1 MKLTFMFL
9 KNKVMINV
17 WRVSMLYFTLLL
29 CFCASIF
36 LTPLIKKLAF
46 KIGATDKPNQRK
58 VHQKIMPRLGGLA
71 IYISFILGIVI
82 IRPNLNFNLPLLHPN
97 DYVHLAILLGSLIII
112 ITGAVDDVKEIS
124 PRVKLLGQILASLVV
139 IILGDIKVEF
149 INLPFGGQLD
159 FGMLSIPF
167 TMVWIIGITNAI
179 NLIDGLDGLA
189 AGVSSIALF
198 SIAGMAFL
206 MGSPYVMVVALI
218 AAVSTLGFLVFN
230 FHPAKIFMGDTGAL
244 FLGFLISVLSLLG
257 FKNVTFIS
265 LVIPV
270 IILGVP
276 ISDTF
281 FAIIRRLVN
290 KQPLS
295 APDKS
300 HLHHCL
306 LRAGYT
312 HQQTVLLIYAMSA
325 IFGLA
330 AFIFSQ
336 ATIRGSVLI
345 LLTIII
351 IIELFVEKIGLVKED
366 YKPLLKLFKGLRT
379 VNMRNK

>member
-1 MKLTFMFL
+1 
-9 KNKVMINV
+9 
-17 WRVSMLYFTLLL
+17 MLYITLFL
-29 CFCASIF
+29 CFVASIF
-36 LTPLIKKLAF
+36 LTPLVKKLAF

-71 IYISFILGIVI
+71 IYISFIIGILI
-82 IRPNLNFNLPLLHPN
+82 IQPDQNFHLPLLNPN
-97 DYVHLAILLGSLIII
+97 EYVHLAILLGSLIII
-112 ITGAVDDVKEIS
+112 ITGAIDDVKEIS
-124 PRVKLLGQILASLVV
+124 PKVKLLGQILASLLV
-139 IILGDIKVEF
+139 IVLGDVRVDF
-149 INLPFGGQLD
+149 INLPFGWGQLN
-159 FGMLSIPF
+159 FGIFSIPI
-167 TMVWIIGITNAI
+167 TMVWIVGITNAI

-189 AGVSSIALF
+189 GGVSSIALF
-198 SIAGMAFL
+198 SIAGMAYM

-218 AAVSTLGFLVFN
+218 AAISTLGFLVYN

-244 FLGFLISVLSLLG
+244 FLGFLIGVLSLLG

-265 LVIPV
+265 LIIPV

-312 HQQTVLLIYAMSA
+312 HRQTVLLIYAMSA

-345 LLTIII
+345 LLTILI
-351 IIELFVEKIGLVKED
+351 IIEIFVEKIGLVRED
-366 YKPLLKLFKGLRT
+366 YKPLLNFIRGLRPI
-379 VNMRNK
+379 NMRDK

>member
-1 MKLTFMFL
+1 MFYLTL
-9 KNKVMINV
+9 AI
-17 WRVSMLYFTLLL
+17 
-29 CFCASIF
+29 CFFSSII
-36 LTPLIKKLAF
+36 LTPLVKKLAF

-71 IYISFILGIVI
+71 IYISFLIGVAIIRPDATSLLPIMNPNENIHLAIILGSIVI
-82 IRPNLNFNLPLLHPN
+82 IL
-97 DYVHLAILLGSLIII
+97 
-112 ITGAVDDVKEIS
+112 TGVLDDTKEIS
-124 PRVKLLGQILASLVV
+124 PKVKLFGQILASFIVV
-139 IILGDIKVEF
+139 FMGDLKVEF
-149 INLPFGGQLD
+149 INLPFGGQLN
-159 FGMLSIPF
+159 FGFLSIPI
-167 TMVWIIGITNAI
+167 TMFWIIGITNAI

-189 AGVSSIALF
+189 AGVSTIALF
-198 SIAGMAFL
+198 AISGMAFL
-206 MGSPYVMVVALI
+206 MGNPYVMILALI
-218 AAVSTLGFLVFN
+218 AAVSSLGFLIFN

-244 FLGFLISVLSLLG
+244 FLGYLISVLSLLG

-265 LVIPV
+265 LVIPI

-306 LRAGYT
+306 LRIGFSHKQA
-312 HQQTVLLIYAMSA
+312 VLIIYAMSLV
-325 IFGLA
+325 FGLV

-336 ATIRGSVLI
+336 STVWGSLI
-345 LLTIII
+345 VILTLLVAIEII
-351 IIELFVEKIGLVKED
+351 VEKVGLVRED
-366 YKPLLKLFKGLRT
+366 YQPLLKFMKGFKPINLKDR
-379 VNMRNK
+379 